1 MSDERYTFEQARAR
15 LEEIAALVRKK
26 DTSLE
31 RSLELL
37 EESVRL
43 ANVCTELVDRTDLGA
58 TAVVEGADAA
68 ATLAGRLE
76 DGEGAEVAAGEAEGR
91 ADAGEGTDDGHA
103 GT

>member
-15 LEEIAALVRKK
+15 LEEIASLVCKK

-43 ANVCTELVDRTDLGA
+43 ANVCTELVDGTDLGA
-58 TAVVEGADAA
+58 TAVAPADGAVSEPTSGEVEPVAVEEGGA
-68 ATLAGRLE
+68 
-76 DGEGAEVAAGEAEGR
+76 
-91 ADAGEGTDDGHA
+91 
-103 GT
+103 

>member
-1 MSDERYTFEQARAR
+1 MSSERYTYEQARAR
-15 LEEIAALVRKK
+15 LEEIASLVRKK

-58 TAVVEGADAA
+58 TAVVEG
-68 ATLAGRLE
+68 GSGSPSP
-76 DGEGAEVAAGEAEGR
+76 GEAESALGDVSAGEASG
-91 ADAGEGTDDGHA
+91 AVDAGQDASDMSST
-103 GT
+103 

>member
-15 LEEIAALVRKK
+15 LEEIASLVRKK

-43 ANVCTELVDRTDLGA
+43 ANVCTELVDRTDVGA
-58 TAVVEGADAA
+58 TAAAPPDESEGGPEHGEGEPAA
-68 ATLAGRLE
+68 AE
-76 DGEGAEVAAGEAEGR
+76 EGGA
-91 ADAGEGTDDGHA
+91 
-103 GT
+103 

>member
-15 LEEIAALVRKK
+15 LEEIASLVRKK
-26 DTSLE
+26 ETSLE

-58 TAVVEGADAA
+58 TAEAPAPEASAAEAADS
-68 ATLAGRLE
+68 
-76 DGEGAEVAAGEAEGR
+76 DGEPMPV
-91 ADAGEGTDDGHA
+91 GHA
-103 GT
+103 AEERDASEAASGA

>member
-1 MSDERYTFEQARAR
+1 MSDERYTYEQARAR
-15 LEEIAALVRKK
+15 LEEIASLVRKK

-58 TAVVEGADAA
+58 TAIVERMGDASPGDPGADGDGQAGDALDASGTGESSAA
-68 ATLAGRLE
+68 S
-76 DGEGAEVAAGEAEGR
+76 
-91 ADAGEGTDDGHA
+91 
-103 GT
+103 

>member
-1 MSDERYTFEQARAR
+1 MSEERYTFEQARAR
-15 LEEIAALVRKK
+15 LEEIASLVRKK

-58 TAVVEGADAA
+58 TAASGSA
-68 ATLAGRLE
+68 L
-76 DGEGAEVAAGEAEGR
+76 EAEDAS
-91 ADAGEGTDDGHA
+91 ADSDLSDEVRTAEAGDPDA
-103 GT
+103 

>member
-58 TAVVEGADAA
+58 TAAVERVDAA
-68 ATLAGRLE
+68 PTLAGRHAGGAGAE
-76 DGEGAEVAAGEAEGR
+76 AAGDEAGGVPVADEGA
-91 ADAGEGTDDGHA
+91 DDGHG